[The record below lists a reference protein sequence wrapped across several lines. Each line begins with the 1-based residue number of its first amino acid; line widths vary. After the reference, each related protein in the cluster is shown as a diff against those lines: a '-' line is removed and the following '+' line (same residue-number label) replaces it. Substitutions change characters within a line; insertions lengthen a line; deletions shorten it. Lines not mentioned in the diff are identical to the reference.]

1 MGLERSALS
10 NNKITNLTEVMTGF
24 NEFTGKNYTNIKIFC
39 VKKKKILINSWRYRS
54 DCKTDPYIQ
63 TTCNKKIYT
72 KM

>member
-39 VKKKKILINSWRYRS
+39 VKKKKNL
-54 DCKTDPYIQ
+54 
-63 TTCNKKIYT
+63 NKQLEI
-72 KM
+72 